1 MKLVDAN
8 VLLYAVNEDDP
19 KHDHSRSWLDGALS
33 GTESVGFA
41 WTVLLAFLR
50 LSTKVGLF
58 PAPLTTG
65 EAMLRVQ
72 AWVGQPPAVILEAT
86 PRHLDLL
93 GGLLAETGT
102 GGNLVSDAHLAALAM
117 EHDAMIVTYDA
128 DFGRFKGVRW
138 WRPTP
143 RTPAP

>member
-19 KHDHSRSWLDGALS
+19 KHDDSRSWLDGALS
-33 GTESVGFA
+33 GTESIGFA
-41 WTVLLAFLR
+41 WPVLLAFLR

-58 PAPLTTG
+58 PNPLTVG

-93 GGLLAETGT
+93 GGLLAGTGT
-102 GGNLVSDAHLAALAM
+102 GGNLVSDAHLAALAL
-117 EHDAMIVTYDA
+117 EHDAMVITYDA

-138 WRPTP
+138 RRP
-143 RTPAP
+143 AS